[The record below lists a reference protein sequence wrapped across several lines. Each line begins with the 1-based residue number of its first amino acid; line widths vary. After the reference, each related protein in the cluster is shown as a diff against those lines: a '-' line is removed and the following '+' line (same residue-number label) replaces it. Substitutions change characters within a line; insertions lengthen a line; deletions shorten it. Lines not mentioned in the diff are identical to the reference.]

1 MTVQCASNGRTFR
14 CAQGW
19 NAPMRSRVVLPEVQI
34 NGIPKA
40 SMLEVAS
47 TA

>member
-1 MTVQCASNGRTFR
+1 MTVQYASNGRVFR
-14 CAQGW
+14 CAQGG
-19 NAPMRSRVVLPEVQI
+19 NTPMRSRVVMSEVQI
-34 NGIPKA
+34 TGLPKA